1 VALAVG
7 VGDAVA
13 VGVTEAVA
21 VVVTVGVGVGTP
33 TSSVALAQSS
43 TSMPSASCAAAHT
56 LMDQV
61 PGSEIVVVTDIVLVS
76 PTARPLLS
84 THAAK
89 PVSGSML
96 PPSLA
101 LTSSSPL
108 GRSEST

>member
-1 VALAVG
+1 VVA

-13 VGVTEAVA
+13 VGVTEAVGVLVA
-21 VVVTVGVGVGTP
+21 VGVGVGTP
-33 TSSVALAQSS
+33 TSTVALAQSS

-56 LMDQV
+56 SMDQV
-61 PGSEIVVVTDIVLVS
+61 PGSEIAVVTDIVVAS

-84 THAAK
+84 VHAAK

-101 LTSSSPL
+101 LTRSTPL
-108 GRSEST
+108 GKSEST